1 MLTTHYLYFLTS
13 HLLSDLHSLAP
24 APTAPLYVFTKFS
37 TYLLI
42 TKPKRYSESL
52 SHFPYC
58 SIDTV
63 DHYSSLIPLLCYHLL
78 VFLLSLCFLLPGS
91 VLYVLPSSRLPSS
104 ALLCLINATD
114 FNYSFCSSDS
124 KFLSSPGHSS
134 GLSPQLPTEHLDVGN
149 PETPQTPH
157 F

>member
-13 HLLSDLHSLAP
+13 HLLSDLHSLAL

-42 TKPKRYSESL
+42 TKPKGYSESL

-63 DHYSSLIPLLCYHLL
+63 DHYSSLIPLLCYHFL
-78 VFLLSLCFLLPGS
+78 VFLLSLGFLHGCFFLGVSSTCGCLPGFCPQPFSVSSVPLTSTTVS
-91 VLYVLPSSRLPSS
+91 VLVIPNSLPVQIILLSFTLISPTAYRTSR
-104 ALLCLINATD
+104 C
-114 FNYSFCSSDS
+114 
-124 KFLSSPGHSS
+124 G
-134 GLSPQLPTEHLDVGN
+134 
-149 PETPQTPH
+149 
-157 F
+157 

>member
-78 VFLLSLCFLLPGS
+78 VFLLSVSFLLGVSSMCCRLPGFHLQPFSVSSMPLTSTTVS
-91 VLYVLPSSRLPSS
+91 VLVIPNSFLAQVILLGYLPN
-104 ALLCLINATD
+104 CLRNI
-114 FNYSFCSSDS
+114 
-124 KFLSSPGHSS
+124 
-134 GLSPQLPTEHLDVGN
+134 
-149 PETPQTPH
+149 
-157 F
+157 